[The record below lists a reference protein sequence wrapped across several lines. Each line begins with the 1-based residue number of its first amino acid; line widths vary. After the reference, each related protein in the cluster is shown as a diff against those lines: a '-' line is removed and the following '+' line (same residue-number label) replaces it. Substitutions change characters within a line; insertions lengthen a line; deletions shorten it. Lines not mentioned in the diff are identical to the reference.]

1 MDNTLALADR
11 VQSANGST
19 RRSSPIPA
27 LSPASR
33 PSSLMDTHNQS
44 ITHVVQVVVNRDERG
59 YGMKVSGDNPVYVQ
73 SVKEGNFFQLCNPNL
88 NRIDKHLISNVHFF
102 FSYLS
107 FHFHTYKIVF

>member
-73 SVKEGNFFQLCNPNL
+73 SVKEGGAAEKAGLHAGDKIIKVECFCTFVTNL
-88 NRIDKHLISNVHFF
+88 
-102 FSYLS
+102 
-107 FHFHTYKIVF
+107 